1 MEVHLEELDLLACI
15 KQLPEEVEEYRVL
28 AADSAD
34 VKQAK
39 ESALNERKMKD
50 IRCKSVLI
58 RNIADSQLE
67 YVKQKRNPVEIWQ
80 ALQNAFARKGISGQF
95 FLLKKLLALKHDET
109 GAMEQH
115 LLLFD
120 KTVRD
125 LNSAG
130 IQLDERLVVF
140 FFVAIDATFICEPGN
155 GT

>member
-1 MEVHLEELDLLACI
+1 MEVHLEELGLLACI
-15 KQLPEEVEEYRVL
+15 KQLPEEVEEYRVF

-34 VKQAK
+34 VKRAK
-39 ESALNERKMKD
+39 EAALTERKMKD

-95 FLLKKLLALKHDET
+95 FLLKKLLALKYDET

-125 LNSAG
+125 LNSTG

-140 FFVAIDATFICEPGN
+140 FFVAIDAAFICKSGN
-155 GT
+155 ST